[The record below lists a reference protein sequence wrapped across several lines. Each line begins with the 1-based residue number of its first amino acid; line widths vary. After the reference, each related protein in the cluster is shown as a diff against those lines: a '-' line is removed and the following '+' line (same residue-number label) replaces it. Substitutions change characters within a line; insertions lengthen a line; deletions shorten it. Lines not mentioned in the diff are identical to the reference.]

1 MSNSNETSN
10 EVEILNQFFAA
21 INRNDLATAIAFFAP
36 DILRKEP
43 EGFPTSGTYHGAS
56 AVAANLTNGRGTWAE
71 GSCDPEGFFQNG
83 SKVVVYLHAHVRLH
97 GATAWVGG
105 RFADGFVVRH
115 GKLVEYHS
123 FAEREQAMAWAGI
136 TDGGTP

>member
-36 DILRKEP
+36 DIVRKEP
-43 EGFPTSGTYHGAS
+43 EGFPTSGTYHGAA

-83 SKVVVYLHAHVRLH
+83 DKVVVYLHAHVRLH
-97 GATAWVGG
+97 GATEWVGG
-105 RFADGFVVRH
+105 RFADGFELRD
-115 GKLVEYHS
+115 GKITQYHS
-123 FAEREQAMAWAGI
+123 FGERAEAMAWAGS
-136 TDGGTP
+136 PVHE

>member
-36 DILRKEP
+36 DIVRKEP
-43 EGFPTSGTYHGAS
+43 EGFPTSGTYHGAA
-56 AVAANLTNGRGTWAE
+56 AVAANLINGRGTWAE

-83 SKVVVYLHAHVRLH
+83 DKVVVYLRAHVRLH
-97 GATAWVGG
+97 GATECVGG

>member
-36 DILRKEP
+36 DIVRKEP

-83 SKVVVYLHAHVRLH
+83 DKVVVYLRAHVRLH
-97 GATAWVGG
+97 GATECVGG

-123 FAEREQAMAWAGI
+123 FAAREQAMAWAGI

>member
-21 INRNDLATAIAFFAP
+21 INRNDLATAIASFAP
-36 DILRKEP
+36 DIVRREP
-43 EGFPTSGTYHGAS
+43 EGFPTSGTYHGAA
-56 AVAANLTNGRGTWAE
+56 AVAANLTNGRGTWVE

-83 SKVVVYLHAHVRLH
+83 DKVVVYLHAHVRLH

-136 TDGGTP
+136 TDGGTS